1 MNEKEA
7 TMRKPVALIRFVLRI
22 SAAPLVFA
30 IGLALFTSGQAL
42 AQAWPQKPIKVLIGF
57 AAAGPPD
64 IATRVI
70 APKLGEALGQPVV
83 AENRPGAGGMIA
95 MELVAK
101 AAPDGYTLGL
111 ATVGTMLLAK
121 ALIPTAAYD
130 PITSFVPV
138 GTFAKTTFIVISS
151 PSLPARNLKEFLDLA
166 RKQPGKL
173 NYGGSTPGT
182 PPHILAE
189 MFKSQAGVDIFGI
202 NYKGS
207 ADAVT
212 RFLAGDVQMMV
223 DSYAILGPL
232 IKSSKAIALLVT
244 SPARSRN
251 LPDVP
256 TASEAGLPDFAV
268 ESWFGLVA
276 PAGTPNAA
284 VRRLNAELVK
294 TAASK
299 DIVDAIEKLGL
310 ETITSTP
317 EEFGA
322 MIKTDWPKW
331 SAAVKASGAK
341 AQ

>member
-1 MNEKEA
+1 
-7 TMRKPVALIRFVLRI
+7 MRKLIDWIQFFLRI
-22 SAAPLVFA
+22 AAGAFAASAGA
-30 IGLALFTSGQAL
+30 ALLLSGGAL
-42 AQAWPQKPIKVLIGF
+42 AQTWPQKPIKVLIGF

-64 IATRVI
+64 VAMRIV

-83 AENRPGAGGMIA
+83 TENRPGAGGMIA
-95 MELVAK
+95 MEMVAK

-130 PITSFVPV
+130 PLTSFAPI
-138 GTFAKTTFIVISS
+138 GTFAKTTFIVVSS
-151 PSLPARNLKEFLDLA
+151 PSLPARTLKEFVALA
-166 RKQPGKL
+166 KKQPGKL

-189 MFKSQAGVDIFGI
+189 MFKAQAGVDIFGI

-212 RFLAGDVQMMV
+212 RFLAGDVQMVV

-232 IKSSKAIALLVT
+232 IKSNKAIALLVT
-244 SPARSRN
+244 SAARSKN

-256 TASEAGLPDFAV
+256 TAAEVGMPDYAV

-276 PAGTPNAA
+276 PAGTPAPV

-294 TAASK
+294 TVAQK
-299 DIVDAIEKLGL
+299 DIIDAIEKLGL

-317 EEFGA
+317 EQFA
-322 MIKTDWPKW
+322 ATIRTDWPKW

>member
-1 MNEKEA
+1 MKEEQEGD
-7 TMRKPVALIRFVLRI
+7 MRMAALVRLVMRGGAVAHAL
-22 SAAPLVFA
+22 
-30 IGLALFTSGQAL
+30 GLGIALSMGGQAF

-64 IATRVI
+64 VAVRIV

-95 MELVAK
+95 MEMVAK
-101 AAPDGYTLGL
+101 SAPDGYTLGL

-130 PITSFVPV
+130 PLTSFVPI
-138 GTFAKTTFIVISS
+138 GTFAKTTFIVVSS
-151 PSLPARNLKEFLDLA
+151 PNLPARNLKEFVALA
-166 RKQPGKL
+166 KKQPGKL

-182 PPHILAE
+182 PPHVLAE
-189 MFKSQAGVDIFGI
+189 MFKSQAGVDVFGI

-207 ADAVT
+207 AEAVT
-212 RFLAGDVQMMV
+212 RFLAGDVQMVV

-232 IKSSKAIALLVT
+232 IKSNKAVALVVT
-244 SPARSRN
+244 SAARSKN
-251 LPDVP
+251 LPEVP
-256 TASEAGLPDFAV
+256 TAAEAGMPDFAV

-276 PAGTPNAA
+276 PAGTPMAA
-284 VRRLNAELVK
+284 VRRINAELTK
-294 TAASK
+294 AALSK
-299 DIVDAIEKLGL
+299 DVVEAIAKLGL
-310 ETITSTP
+310 ETISSTP
-317 EEFGA
+317 EEFA
-322 MIKTDWPKW
+322 ATVKNDWPKW